1 MSDTT
6 RRDLHVPDA
15 AVPKASAP
23 LPSDPLGALADPA
36 ALLFDLD
43 GTLVDTVALRIEA
56 WVRAFASRG
65 LTVDPE
71 RLSGYMGSDGRW
83 LAGEIGH
90 AAGVELDWEARDR
103 LDRMSG
109 AIFTELNVAPVPLP
123 GATELLTALEESHLT
138 FAIATSSQPG
148 QVAVSVAALRLP
160 SPPPITDGSHVERA
174 KPEPDLLLASAT
186 QLDVP
191 PARCWY
197 VGDSVWD
204 MMASVGAGMV
214 AIGVTAGAA
223 DVAALSAA
231 GAAVALSGLGDV
243 HAELRRRGL
252 VA

>member
-1 MSDTT
+1 MGDTT
-6 RRDLHVPDA
+6 PPDPHTPGA
-15 AVPKASAP
+15 AVPEAP
-23 LPSDPLGALADPA
+23 AEAPADPLGALPEPA

-56 WVRAFASRG
+56 WVRAFARRG

-83 LAGEIGH
+83 LAGEVGR
-90 AAGVELDWEARDR
+90 AAGVELDWEARDE

-109 AIFTELNVAPVPLP
+109 AIFTELNVAPAPLP
-123 GATELLTALEESHLT
+123 GATELLTALEDSRLK

-174 KPEPDLLLASAT
+174 KPEPDLLLASAM
-186 QLDVP
+186 QLGVP
-191 PARCWY
+191 PGRCWY
-197 VGDSVWD
+197 VGDAVWD
-204 MMASVGAGMV
+204 MMASAGAGMV
-214 AIGVTAGAA
+214 AIGVTTGATDA
-223 DVAALSAA
+223 AALSAA
-231 GAAVALSGLGDV
+231 GAAVALRNLGDV